1 MSLWSSYR
9 GLSPKTR
16 IGVGIGVL
24 LWGTIGLYASDA
36 AADKMGMTPTE
47 ADKEALAKMTPRI
60 HVIDRSDSQ
69 K

>member
-9 GLSPKTR
+9 GLSARTR
-16 IGVGIGVL
+16 IGVGISVL
-24 LWGTIGLYASDA
+24 LWGTFGLYATDA
-36 AADKMGMTPTE
+36 AADKMGMTPTT

-60 HVIDRSDSQ
+60 HVIDRSDTQ